1 MWFTA
6 KSEISN
12 LKIIVCDKKN
22 QNGYCKKAEKI
33 KQSDLNETIST
44 KNSNINEKIKVWT
57 LKLCKYMI

>member
-1 MWFTA
+1 MN
-6 KSEISN
+6 KQQSCHSQLKVK

-44 KNSNINEKIKVWT
+44 KNSNINEKIKV
-57 LKLCKYMI
+57 